1 MKLGDYMALQTQ
13 RIGEGLPSTEGEAPT
28 AKTET
33 ADADGR
39 NSRLQHLA
47 GMTAADVRSVRF
59 EKEPEGGEA
68 APSSYDLSG

>member
-33 ADADGR
+33 ADAGAG

-47 GMTAADVRSVRF
+47 GMTATDVRNLKF
-59 EKEPEGGEA
+59 EEAPPSGEA
-68 APSSYDLSG
+68 PSAYDLSG